1 MNLKLLNQMELAKE
15 QADSAACHQEEQLV
29 FKIPVQ
35 FPAGMVRHIHR
46 GLYKIEGC
54 QRRHHGVSG
63 ARHVWLEQ
71 DRGVHRALGDCHFH
85 DAFLGEQIIM
95 EPVCLCACH
104 PFQQHPHPHPA
115 MGFM

>member
-1 MNLKLLNQMELAKE
+1 MRRFRQTDQIPDHRRQNE
-15 QADSAACHQEEQLV
+15 QVDSAAGHQKEQLV
-29 FKIPVQ
+29 FKVLVQ

-71 DRGVHRALGDCHFH
+71 DRGVHRAL
-85 DAFLGEQIIM
+85 
-95 EPVCLCACH
+95 
-104 PFQQHPHPHPA
+104 
-115 MGFM
+115 